1 MPQSHTL
8 SICCVNSCLK
18 EQGEKTWICLMC
30 FHTMK
35 ALTMLKHRLCV
46 TLKVTG
52 VFLCIC
58 PLSALSA
65 LRMGG
70 QSYYPSVLCSF
81 WPAAL
86 YNRREAFIQN
96 SAWESALLPT
106 EPVGQHRS
114 CPHPSL
120 FIPACFLQLHFLKDI
135 FELKK
140 PTFPPIP
147 LSRMRPLWTVSAYKP
162 FTLHL
167 SSSQKGLDPSVTFLS
182 QDVPDLCL

>member
-65 LRMGG
+65 LRTGVRVTTL
-70 QSYYPSVLCSF
+70 QSSAPFGPLLCTTEGKPSFRTVPGTQPSSPQSLWVS
-81 WPAAL
+81 
-86 YNRREAFIQN
+86 IG
-96 SAWESALLPT
+96 
-106 EPVGQHRS
+106 PVHTPPFLFQLVFYS
-114 CPHPSL
+114 C
-120 FIPACFLQLHFLKDI
+120 I
-135 FELKK
+135 F
-140 PTFPPIP
+140 
-147 LSRMRPLWTVSAYKP
+147 
-162 FTLHL
+162 
-167 SSSQKGLDPSVTFLS
+167 
-182 QDVPDLCL
+182 